1 MKRIEVVIPENKV
14 LALSD
19 GLKKLAVGGI
29 TISKVKGRGKTVA
42 PQIHASKGTEIF
54 TPEFSDKYILDVIV
68 PDSKVDEIIR
78 VVRASSRFG
87 KIFISPITRA
97 VDIATGNED
106 ERAI

>member
-1 MKRIEVVIPENKV
+1 VKRIEVVIPENHILDIDVK
-14 LALSD
+14 
-19 GLKKLAVGGI
+19 LKDLGVGGV

>member
-97 VDIATGNED
+97 VDI
-106 ERAI
+106 